1 MTILPDVP
9 GIPENLIITATR
21 TFATLTWSPPSNTG
35 GSAIAGYKI
44 YRGTSPSS
52 LELIATIGNT
62 TSYTDNTVAAGQIFY
77 YQVTAVNSDGKE
89 SPSSTTQDVLV
100 PTNDSNL
107 PAGLEPWYILT
118 AAIVLAGLVGGAFT
132 IRRRN
137 KRSNVTTRTSG

>member
-1 MTILPDVP
+1 M
-9 GIPENLIITATR
+9 ITATS

-35 GSAIAGYKI
+35 GSPIAGYKI
-44 YRGTSPSS
+44 YRGASPSS

-62 TSYTDNTVAAGQIFY
+62 TSYTDNSVGAGQIFY

-89 SPSSTTQDVLV
+89 SPSSNIQDVLV

-107 PAGLEPWYILT
+107 PTGLEPWYILT
-118 AAIVLAGLVGGAFT
+118 AAIVLTGLVGGAFT
-132 IRRRN
+132 IRRMS